1 MRSRRN
7 SLQKEKKGEDIM
19 ALMTKPRMSIP
30 IVKADKSKQFIQKS
44 NEKRLTPEI
53 LAQFRKSSHMFKRK

>member
-1 MRSRRN
+1 
-7 SLQKEKKGEDIM
+7 M